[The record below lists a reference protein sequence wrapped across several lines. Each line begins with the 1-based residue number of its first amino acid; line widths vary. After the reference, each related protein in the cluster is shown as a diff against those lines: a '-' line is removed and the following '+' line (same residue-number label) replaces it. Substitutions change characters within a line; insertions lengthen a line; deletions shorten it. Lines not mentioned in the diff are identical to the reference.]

1 MENISKAELNKLNV
15 LKDAEKN
22 VLGIITHS
30 ITAAEEV
37 FSILTEEDFTVM
49 NYKVIFK
56 ALQEQFSAKVAINIT
71 TLSNYMLKNNILNK
85 IGGIEFLTDLFQSYT
100 TDANLSEYLDI
111 IIKNT
116 TSRRLKAVVD
126 SINRQIDAHQPIDE
140 VVSHAEKEILD
151 VKKERKGNLFKTS
164 YAEVDKVLQK
174 IELLE
179 SSGEMLTGSPSGFRD
194 LDRMTSGFQK
204 GDFIILA
211 ARPSMGKT
219 ALALNFAVKSAA
231 QSKKAVAIF
240 SVEMPAEQLIQRML
254 GSYSTVDSVKVRTG
268 KGLQERDWENIT
280 KAADFL
286 KQTKLFIDDTPGLK
300 VIELQSKLRKLCREN
315 EVGLVV
321 IDYLQ
326 LLSTGTHF
334 GDSRQ
339 QEVSTISRQLKALA
353 RELEVP
359 IICLSQLSRLVEKR
373 EDKRPIMSDLRDSGA
388 IEQDA
393 DIIMFLFREEYYTAH
408 DSTNLGAPMLETE
421 KAQLILSKHR
431 NGPTGSVELLFVK
444 KHGSFADYGLQNTK
458 I

>member
-1 MENISKAELNKLNV
+1 MENINKKELNKLNV
-15 LKDAEKN
+15 INDAEKN
-22 VLGIITHS
+22 VLAIIAHS

-56 ALQEQFSAKVAINIT
+56 NLQEQFSAKVAINIT

-126 SINRQIDAHQPIDE
+126 SINRQIDSYQPIDE
-140 VVSHAEKEILD
+140 VVSRAEKEILD

-164 YAEVDKVLQK
+164 YDEVDKVLQK

-179 SSGEMLTGSPSGFRD
+179 NSGEMLTGSPSGFRD

-219 ALALNFAVKSAA
+219 ALSLNFAVKSAS

-268 KGLQERDWENIT
+268 KGLQTRDWENIT

-326 LLSTGTHF
+326 LLSTGNHF
-334 GDSRQ
+334 SDSRQ
-339 QEVSTISRQLKALA
+339 QEVSTISRQLKSLA

-359 IICLSQLSRLVEKR
+359 IICLSQLSRSVEKR

-408 DSTNLGAPMLETE
+408 DSNNMEGPMLETE

-431 NGPTGSVELLFVK
+431 NGPTGIIELLFVK

>member
-1 MENISKAELNKLNV
+1 MENINKTELNKLNV
-15 LKDAEKN
+15 INDAEKN
-22 VLGIITHS
+22 VLAIIAHS

-56 ALQEQFSAKVAINIT
+56 TLQEQFSAKVAINIT

-85 IGGIEFLTDLFQSYT
+85 VGGIEFLTDLFQSYT
-100 TDANLSEYLDI
+100 TDVNLSEYLDI

-126 SINRQIDAHQPIDE
+126 SINRKINAHQPIDE

-164 YAEVDKVLQK
+164 YDEVDKVLQK

-179 SSGEMLTGSPSGFRD
+179 NSGEMLTGSPSGFRD
-194 LDRMTSGFQK
+194 LDGMTSGFQK

-219 ALALNFAVKSAA
+219 ALALNFAVKSAD

-268 KGLQERDWENIT
+268 KGLKTRDWENIT

-286 KQTKLFIDDTPGLK
+286 KQTNLFIDDTPSLK

-326 LLSTGTHF
+326 LLSTGTNF

-359 IICLSQLSRLVEKR
+359 IICLSQLSRSVEKR

-393 DIIMFLFREEYYTAH
+393 DIIMFLFREEYYTSH
-408 DSTNLGAPMLETE
+408 DSNNMEGPMLETE

-444 KHGSFADYGLQNTK
+444 KHGSFADYGLQNRK

>member
-1 MENISKAELNKLNV
+1 MDNLSKKELNKINV
-15 LKDAEKN
+15 INDAEKN
-22 VLGIITHS
+22 VLAIIAHS
-30 ITAAEEV
+30 IAAAEEV

-56 ALQEQFSAKVAINIT
+56 ALQEQFLAKVAINIT
-71 TLSNYMLKNNILNK
+71 TLSNYMLKNNMLNK

-100 TDANLSEYLDI
+100 TDANLTEYLDI

-116 TSRRLKAVVD
+116 TSRRLKAVLEN
-126 SINRQIDAHQPIDE
+126 IHREIETHQPIDE
-140 VVSHAEKEILD
+140 VVSKAEKEILD

-164 YAEVDKVLQK
+164 FDEVDKVLQK

-179 SSGEMLTGSPSGFRD
+179 NSGEMLTGSPSGFRD

-240 SVEMPAEQLIQRML
+240 SVEMPAEQLIQRMI
-254 GSYSTVDSVKVRTG
+254 GSYSTVDSAKVRTG
-268 KGLQERDWENIT
+268 KGLQTRDWENIT

-353 RELEVP
+353 RKLEIP
-359 IICLSQLSRLVEKR
+359 IICLSQLSRSVEKR

-393 DIIMFLFREEYYTAH
+393 DIIMFLFREDYYATH
-408 DSTNLGAPMLETE
+408 DPNNLDVPLETE

-444 KHGSFADYGLQNTK
+444 KHGSFADYGLQNSK